1 MLKEDDNLLLV
12 NQDLFELLS
21 KEDQEQVI
29 RTNKTF
35 LFAEIV

>member
-12 NQDLFELLS
+12 NKDLFELLS
-21 KEDQEQVI
+21 KEDQESVL

-35 LFAEIV
+35 LFAEII